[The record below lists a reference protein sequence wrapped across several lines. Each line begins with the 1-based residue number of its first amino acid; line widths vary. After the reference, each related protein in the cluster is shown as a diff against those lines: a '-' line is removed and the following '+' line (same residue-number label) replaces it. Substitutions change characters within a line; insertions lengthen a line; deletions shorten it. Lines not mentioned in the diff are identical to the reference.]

1 MEVFMEAQ
9 GIWDA
14 VEPMAGVTVERKKDK
29 MALACIYQAVP
40 EDVLLQ
46 LIKKKTAKE
55 AWENLKTRYL
65 ETDRV
70 QKARIQ
76 TLRSEFE
83 ALRMKET

>member
-1 MEVFMEAQ
+1 M
-9 GIWDA
+9 
-14 VEPMAGVTVERKKDK
+14 ERKKDK

-46 LIKKKTAKE
+46 LVKKKTAKE
-55 AWENLKTRYL
+55 AWESLKTRFL
-65 ETDRV
+65 GADRV
-70 QKARIQ
+70 QKTRIQ